1 MRTGWGNAFAG
12 NHAGRNVWQNTN
24 RHKTLSRK
32 KEKNAV
38 LSKPHILLSQMVLLS
53 EHLVLNLDWTESPRF
68 KKNWLIWGKQT
79 SAASFQAL

>member
-32 KEKNAV
+32 KEKKKKAV

-53 EHLVLNLDWTESPRF
+53 EHLVRDLDWMEFSREPTF
-68 KKNWLIWGKQT
+68 
-79 SAASFQAL
+79 